1 LCDVTHTHKLW
12 PCLLRCTDVCCVSV
26 RFRSKVNLNEM
37 ESVRTTTEKWHEIWL
52 RELNAKIY
60 LHRSL
65 KLTLKCGQSHHSQW
79 LEFKKILFVIVVSN
93 IENNCH
99 SNVSYFNAIQC
110 DTMQYNAIQ
119 YDICDTKRSNAI
131 QNPNVHECDVIYRWP
146 VLCIGELLFDKEHKL
161 VFQPNFLPLCP
172 FINFC
177 CYLTD
182 LTHVW
187 MEMERLEY

>member
-1 LCDVTHTHKLW
+1 MDSHTTVNDLSFRRSDSS
-12 PCLLRCTDVCCVSV
+12 LLFQT
-26 RFRSKVNLNEM
+26 L
-37 ESVRTTTEKWHEIWL
+37 
-52 RELNAKIY
+52 KIMLIQMY
-60 LHRSL
+60 
-65 KLTLKCGQSHHSQW
+65 LTLMLIQMY
-79 LEFKKILFVIVVSN
+79 LTLMR
-93 IENNCH
+93 
-99 SNVSYFNAIQC
+99 YNAIQC
-110 DTMQYNAIQ
+110 NTMRYNAIQ
-119 YDICDTKRSNAI
+119 YDICDTIWYNAI

-177 CYLTD
+177 CYFTD